1 MKKPLSNKQK
11 KSLKLLLAKADQAF
25 SLGRMDV
32 LNALCRQLD
41 QVRSKHPDTAHYR
54 GVIAVQSGA
63 LNKAVACFRQA
74 VAVAPDRAAFHVN
87 LAAALLLQHKPDAAL
102 DAYQQALNLDKQ
114 LLAGQIGYARCL
126 LQLGYPVQAI
136 ERLQALPAKYS
147 YDQDV
152 CMLAFHACY
161 DAGRLDEAGCYLH
174 NILQVNPSHADAH
187 YGLALLAAAFGRFQE
202 AELEIRAALAVTPG
216 YADAYK
222 LLADIHRF
230 TDMQD
235 ADLQAMLEL
244 FQQPELAL
252 TDRATLAF
260 ALGKAMHDMAAY
272 DRAFDFYQQG
282 NVLRRS
288 ASSYNHS
295 TELKRMRVVACAS
308 SPPPQAESELAG
320 SDLPVF
326 IVGMPRCGS
335 TLVEQILAAHPDVEA
350 RGECNVFRQLLQEQQ
365 APDLLC
371 ADQTLYQDRQWRAL
385 GEEYLAR
392 LENQQAAVRITD
404 KTLSNILWLG
414 AIHAALPKARIVH
427 VRRNPLDNCLSIYRS
442 DLQGDDFRFGFD
454 LRELGEYYLAYLQLM
469 QHWRDVLPT
478 DYIYEL
484 DYEALVADQEGETRK
499 LLQAC
504 GLPWQKACLQFERV
518 NNHVLTASAVQV
530 RKGMSAGSVAA
541 WRQYEPQLQTLAE
554 MFAAAGIAG

>member
-1 MKKPLSNKQK
+1 MKKRLSNKQK
-11 KSLKLLLAKADQAF
+11 KSLQLLLAKAAQAF

-41 QVRSKHPDTAHYR
+41 QVCSNHPDTAHYR

-63 LNKAVACFRQA
+63 LNEAVACFRQA
-74 VAVAPDRAAFHVN
+74 IAAAPDRAAFYVN
-87 LAAALLLQHKPDAAL
+87 LGAALLLQHKPDAAL
-102 DAYQQALNLDKQ
+102 DAYQQALSLDKQ
-114 LLAGQIGYARCL
+114 LLAGQLGCVRCL
-126 LQLGYPVQAI
+126 LQLGYPVRAI
-136 ERLQALPAKYS
+136 ERLQALPAKYA

-161 DAGRLDEAGCYLH
+161 DAGRLNEAGDYLQH
-174 NILQVNPSHADAH
+174 LLQSNPSHADAH

-202 AELEIRAALAVTPG
+202 AELEIRAVLAVAPG
-216 YADAYK
+216 HADAYK
-222 LLADIHRF
+222 LLADIRRF

-235 ADLQAMLEL
+235 ADVQAMLAL
-244 FQQPELAL
+244 FQQPDLAS
-252 TDRATLAF
+252 TDRATIAF
-260 ALGKAMHDMAAY
+260 SLGKAMHDLTDY

-282 NVLRRS
+282 NALRRS
-288 ASSYNHS
+288 ALSYDHS
-295 TELKRMRVVACAS
+295 AALERMRVVACAS
-308 SPPPQAESELAG
+308 SPPPPAGSELAG

-371 ADQTLYQDRQWRAL
+371 ADQSLYQDRQWRAM

-392 LENQQAAVRITD
+392 LEHKQSAVRVTD
-404 KTLSNILWLG
+404 KTLSNILWIG

-442 DLQGDDFRFGFD
+442 DLQGGDFRFGFD

-469 QHWRDVLPT
+469 QHWREVLPT

-484 DYEALVADQEGETRK
+484 DYEALVADQAGETRR

-504 GLPWQKACLQFERV
+504 GLPWQQACLQFEQV

-541 WRQYEPQLQTLAE
+541 WRQYEPQLQVLSDIFT
-554 MFAAAGIAG
+554 AAGIAG